1 MAAPQKFSYEFSASG
16 TPEEAEA
23 RLEGAISA
31 RLRSGAVEGGLG
43 SDTHRQM
50 RLATRTPVLPSY
62 RPRLAVPMRFSI
74 TLWLGRLII
83 GENVNVTFTADRPD
97 GEHA

>member
-1 MAAPQKFSYEFSASG
+1 
-16 TPEEAEA
+16 
-23 RLEGAISA
+23 
-31 RLRSGAVEGGLG
+31 
-43 SDTHRQM
+43 
-50 RLATRTPVLPSY
+50 
-62 RPRLAVPMRFSI
+62 MRFSI